1 MSDIVRDYY
10 NDNVQKE
17 WERLTTPLGAIEF
30 ASTLRLIK
38 IYFPPMGHVADIGSG
53 PGRYSVELCKLG

>member
-17 WERLTTPLGAIEF
+17 WERLTLPLGAIEF
-30 ASTLRLIK
+30 ANTLQVAGPLSGDQAATKK
-38 IYFPPMGHVADIGSG
+38 IIE
-53 PGRYSVELCKLG
+53 ELQS